1 MLDVLFWSL
10 FSTML
15 LTLIPDR
22 WRVRREIARRQRRS
36 FGSDGSA

>member
-15 LTLIPDR
+15 LTVIPDR
-22 WRVRREIARRQRRS
+22 WRVRREIAKRQRLSFTSRS
-36 FGSDGSA
+36 